1 MVEARVTKG
10 IMAGFDDVERYL
22 HVHCLGREFVVSK
35 ESGLT
40 LAQIF
45 TVGETISIIFGMF
58 PEDVKV

>member
-1 MVEARVTKG
+1 
-10 IMAGFDDVERYL
+10 MAGFDDVERYL